1 MQAQIRIALAGGGGA
16 SDSLPLD
23 QVFARWVGTQGR
35 LLYWPVA
42 LRGTRP
48 FQSCLDWIRATFEP
62 LGITNITMWTELS
75 EHQAR
80 ELNEFDAVYIG
91 GGNTYALLAQLLQN
105 DFDRHLMEYIQRGRA
120 IYGGSAGA
128 VVLGRDI
135 RSVKHL
141 DRNEVG
147 LKETSGLDVAE
158 GHVIWVH
165 YRPEDDDLIDAYAE
179 RYAQPVL
186 AMSERS
192 GIVIDEAGIRSVGFE
207 GAYRFDEQGKH
218 LV

>member
-1 MQAQIRIALAGGGGA
+1 MAGGGGA

-23 QVFARWVGTQGR
+23 QVFAGWIGPQGR

-42 LRGTRP
+42 LRGTHS
-48 FQSCLDWIRATFEP
+48 FQSCLDWITATFEP
-62 LGITNITMWTELS
+62 LGIKNITMWTELS
-75 EHQAR
+75 EHQAE
-80 ELNEFDAVYIG
+80 ELDEFDAVYIG
-91 GGNTYALLAQLLQN
+91 GGNTYFLLAQLLQS
-105 DFDRHLMEYIQRGRA
+105 DFDRHLREYIQRGRA
-120 IYGGSAGA
+120 VYGGSAGA

-141 DRNEVG
+141 DSNKVG
-147 LKETSGLDVAE
+147 LKETTGLDVAA

-165 YRPEDDDLIDAYAE
+165 YRPEDDDLIDTYVE

-192 GIVIDEAGIRSVGFE
+192 GIVINEAGIRSVGFE
-207 GAYRFDEQGKH
+207 RAYRFDEQGKH